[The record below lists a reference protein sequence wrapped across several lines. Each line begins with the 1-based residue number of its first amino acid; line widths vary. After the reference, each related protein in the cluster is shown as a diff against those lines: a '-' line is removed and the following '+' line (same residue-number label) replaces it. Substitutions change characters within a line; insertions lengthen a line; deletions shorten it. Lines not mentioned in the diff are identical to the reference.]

1 MGELVGKIPLVSN
14 LCIWLYAFLYGR
26 APIKAVIDN
35 IRREVLKGLSQH
47 VAVTSARARL
57 GDLKLKIPLVYGLG
71 ADHLSRHELPW
82 THHFLRS
89 LLRITP
95 GALVDI
101 GANVGL
107 YLIWLKSMDRQ
118 RQYVGFEP
126 NPACYWYLQEL
137 IRYNNFENAKTF
149 PLALSDSRQVRT
161 FFVKRLGDKMGSLL
175 DSHRAG
181 EDKPRSFDL
190 ITEQGDLIIPVLGL
204 DAIAAMKIDV
214 EGFELEVLQGL
225 RETLAEFGPTVICE
239 IYSLDPEHPEFRSR
253 RERMEQ
259 LFSFL
264 AACDYLMLSL
274 GPDNELHV
282 MEQVSDCE
290 KAMQVDRILV
300 RRDKLESVK
309 EAWRQVGDRPS
320 SSHPD

>member
-1 MGELVGKIPLVSN
+1 MLLAMGFCQEGIS
-14 LCIWLYAFLYGR
+14 
-26 APIKAVIDN
+26 IKAIISN
-35 IRREVLKGLSQH
+35 IRREILKGLSQH
-47 VAVTSARARL
+47 LAVTSARTRL
-57 GDLKLKIPLVYGLG
+57 GDLELRIPLVYGLG

-82 THHFLRS
+82 THYFLTS
-89 LLRITP
+89 FLRITP

-149 PLALSDSRQVRT
+149 PLALSDSRQMRT

-175 DSHRAG
+175 ETHRAG

-190 ITEQGDLIIPVLGL
+190 ITERGDPTIQALGL
-204 DAIAAMKIDV
+204 DAIAAMKVDV

-225 RETLAEFGPTVICE
+225 RETLAKYGPTVICE
-239 IYSLDPEHPEFRSR
+239 IYTLDPEHPEYQVRL
-253 RERMEQ
+253 ERMEK

-264 AACDYLMLSL
+264 ESCDYLMLSMGL
-274 GPDNELHV
+274 DKELHV
-282 MEQVSDCE
+282 MGQAADCQQ
-290 KAMQVDRILV
+290 AMQVDRLLV

-309 EAWRQVGDRPS
+309 KAWALVGDKSFS
-320 SSHPD
+320 SGA